1 MEHRSPYVAIGATVL
16 VFLLAAVGFVVWK
29 MRTGGDEKLAYYRIH
44 FDEDVQGLTRDS
56 PVYYRGLRVGRVQDI
71 RLVQL
76 PADLSDA
83 ERSQGPDKG
92 GRRMVERISVVMG
105 IDRSI
110 DVRST
115 ARAVF
120 ERPLITGAAYIQ
132 IVAASGPVREEA
144 TLPKRQLD
152 EEPFPEVPPMP
163 STLASTAQSA
173 QELFAKASALIDRL
187 NVAISPDAVAAF
199 NDSLKNLSTLT
210 GSVARNEGNIDKAL
224 AELPK
229 AIAEMRNT
237 MEKFTQAADTIN
249 QIALEIGP
257 QDEATRKALAG
268 KAPSEVRKTLGSLRE
283 AVDGINA
290 TTASL
295 NKMVADNRGP
305 VRQFTEQGLV
315 ELNATIRELKSL
327 SQNLNAIST
336 RLERDPANYLFGS
349 KQGYQPK

>member
-1 MEHRSPYVAIGATVL
+1 MEHRSPYVAIGTAVL
-16 VFLLAAVGFVVWK
+16 VFLVAAAGFVVWK
-29 MRTGGDEKLAYYRIH
+29 LRAGNQEALAYYRIL

-56 PVYYRGLRVGRVQDI
+56 PVYYRGLRVGRVDSI
-71 RLVQL
+71 RLVRL

-83 ERSQGPDKG
+83 ERSQSADKG
-92 GRRMVERISVVMG
+92 ARRLVERISVVIG
-105 IDRSI
+105 IDRTI
-110 DVRST
+110 DIHKSS
-115 ARAVF
+115 RAVF

-132 IVAASGPVREEA
+132 IVSSGGPVREEA
-144 TLPKRQLD
+144 ELPKRQLD
-152 EEPFPEVPPMP
+152 EEPFPEIAPTP
-163 STLASTAQSA
+163 SALQSTAQSA
-173 QELFAKASALIDRL
+173 QELFAKASALVERL
-187 NVAISPDAVAAF
+187 NSALSADAVASF
-199 NDSLKNLSTLT
+199 NDSLRNIATLT
-210 GSVARNEGNIDKAL
+210 GSVARNEGHIDKAL
-224 AELPK
+224 AELPR
-229 AIAEMRNT
+229 AIAEMRQT

-249 QIALEIGP
+249 LIALEIGP
-257 QDEATRKALAG
+257 QDETTRKALAG
-268 KAPSEVRKTLGSLRE
+268 KTPSEVRKTLTGLRE

-327 SQNLNAIST
+327 SSNLNAIST

>member
-16 VFLLAAVGFVVWK
+16 LFILAAVGFVVWK
-29 MRTGGDEKLAYYRIH
+29 LRAGNEEQLAYYRIL
-44 FDEDVQGLTRDS
+44 FDDDVQGLTRDS
-56 PVYYRGLRVGRVQDI
+56 PVYYRGLRVGRVHEI
-71 RLVQL
+71 RLVKL

-83 ERSQGPDKG
+83 ERAQGPDKG
-92 GRRMVERISVVMG
+92 GRRMVERISVIIG
-105 IDRSI
+105 IDRNVDIHNS
-110 DVRST
+110 

-120 ERPLITGAAYIQ
+120 ERPLITGASFIQ
-132 IVAASGPVREEA
+132 IVASSRPVRDE
-144 TLPKRQLD
+144 TILPKRQLD
-152 EEPFPEVPPMP
+152 EAPFPEITPTP

-173 QELFAKASALIDRL
+173 QELFAKTSALIDRINAAL
-187 NVAISPDAVAAF
+187 SADAVTAF
-199 NDSLKNLSTLT
+199 NESLKNLSTLT
-210 GSVARNEGNIDKAL
+210 TAVARNEGNIDKAL

-229 AIAEMRNT
+229 AIGEMRMT

-249 QIALEIGP
+249 QIAMEIGP

-268 KAPSEVRKTLGSLRE
+268 KTPSELRKTLTGLRE
-283 AVDGINA
+283 AVNGINA

-295 NKMVADNRGP
+295 NRMVADSRGP
-305 VRQFTEQGLV
+305 VRQFTEQGLL

-327 SQNLNAIST
+327 ASNLNAIST

>member
-16 VFLLAAVGFVVWK
+16 VFILAVVGFVVWK
-29 MRTGGDEKLAYYRIH
+29 LRAGSQENLAYYRILY
-44 FDEDVQGLTRDS
+44 DEDVQGLTRDS
-56 PVYYRGLRVGRVQDI
+56 PVYYRGLRVGRVQAI
-71 RLVQL
+71 NLVRL
-76 PADLSDA
+76 PAELSDA
-83 ERSQGPDKG
+83 ERVQSPDKG
-92 GRRMVERISVVMG
+92 ARRMVERISVVVG
-105 IDRSI
+105 IDRTI
-110 DVRST
+110 DIHTS

-132 IVAASGPVREEA
+132 IVAGMGPVRDDAE
-144 TLPKRQLD
+144 LPKRQLD
-152 EEPFPEVPPMP
+152 EEPFPEIVAMP
-163 STLASTAQSA
+163 STLQSTAQSA
-173 QELFAKASALIDRL
+173 QELFAKASTLVDRL
-187 NVAISPDAVAAF
+187 NTALSADAVAAF

-210 GSVARNEGNIDKAL
+210 TSLARNEGNLDKAL
-224 AELPK
+224 AELPR
-229 AIAEMRNT
+229 AITEMRGT

-249 QIALEIGP
+249 LIALEIGP
-257 QDEATRKALAG
+257 QDEQTRKALAG
-268 KAPSEVRKTLGSLRE
+268 KTPSEVRRTLSSLRE

-295 NKMVADNRGP
+295 NRMVADNRGP

-327 SQNLNAIST
+327 SSNLNAIST

>member
-16 VFLLAAVGFVVWK
+16 VFVLAVVGFVVWK
-29 MRTGGDEKLAYYRIH
+29 LRTGNDEKLAYYRIL

-56 PVYYRGLRVGRVQDI
+56 PVYYRGLRVGRVQAI
-71 RLVQL
+71 NLVRL

-83 ERSQGPDKG
+83 ERAQGPDKG
-92 GRRMVERISVVMG
+92 GRRMVERIAVVVG
-105 IDRSI
+105 IERTI
-110 DVRST
+110 DIQNS

-132 IVAASGPVREEA
+132 IVAASGHLSEDA
-144 TLPKRQLD
+144 ALPKRQLD
-152 EEPFPEVPPMP
+152 EEPFPEITPMP
-163 STLASTAQSA
+163 SALASTTQSA
-173 QELFAKASALIDRL
+173 QELFQKASALVDRL
-187 NVAISPDAVAAF
+187 NVALSADAVAAF
-199 NDSLKNLSTLT
+199 NESLKNLSTLT
-210 GSVARNEGNIDKAL
+210 AAVARNEGNIDKSL

-229 AIAEMRNT
+229 AITEIRGT
-237 MEKFTQAADTIN
+237 MEKFTKAADTIN
-249 QIALEIGP
+249 LIALEIGP
-257 QDEATRKALAG
+257 QDESTRKALAG
-268 KAPSEVRKTLGSLRE
+268 KTPSEVRRTLGSLRD

-305 VRQFTEQGLV
+305 VRQFTEQGLL
-315 ELNATIRELKSL
+315 ELNATIRELKTL
-327 SQNLNAIST
+327 SSNLNAIST